1 MVRDLT
7 SPSTTRARSLHAAME
22 EASSPRVNKTLD
34 FMSSDDDDENDKE
47 VDRENR
53 RKHNDSSDDTSPSDA
68 KAAASGGTFR
78 YRTRRMERL
87 DVYGRQ
93 DPPYRR
99 RELLSPNKI
108 QQRRPSSEQST
119 PTHRRPGLARR
130 CSRSVSPPCASPATL
145 LSHNLGT
152 TLSMKSPVHI
162 RQRSQRKKVVLEK
175 LSVEDCPNHF
185 VTSFESLQT
194 IRWLGAGVSAE
205 VFKVRD
211 PQSGALFAVKKS
223 KQELR
228 NDRERDLLAQEIVI
242 LEKLSSSRHNFD
254 NIVRYYQAW
263 QENGFFFLQMELCE
277 GGTLQDFITTR
288 NQEVLPESY
297 VWSILRD
304 VASGL
309 KILDEHGLVHLDIK
323 PDNIFITED
332 GRLKIGDFGMAGKVV
347 TSTKASSKISD
358 LEGDAKYMAKELL
371 SSADRIPSADI
382 FCLGIMLLEIATGM
396 VLPEAGNKWHD
407 LRNGDL
413 PSLSPEYSKEL
424 SEMIRQMMHPDPTK
438 RPSAADIL
446 KNSRVQTATEPVT
459 LIQEHALK
467 QKLVVPTRARSNTSR
482 SARNSL
488 QTPHKSRLSLPLI
501 RPDTTAQR
509 PVSLFLRDNKM
520 KFNSTVSSSRRKS
533 RKAHFGAH
541 STQRRVLMSA
551 PLSKELQ
558 NKYNVRSLPI
568 RKEDEVMIVRGSQK
582 SREGRVTAVYRKKF
596 VIHVERV
603 VREKANGASVPI
615 GIDASKVVITKLKLD
630 KDRKKILE
638 RKNRAVSET
647 EKGKFT
653 EQDVAMA
660 TVD

>member
-1 MVRDLT
+1 MPRDFA
-7 SPSTTRARSLHAAME
+7 SPSPMRKRSLHAAME
-22 EASSPRVNKTLD
+22 EASSPRVDKTLS
-34 FMSSDDDDENDKE
+34 FMSSDDDDDLLEKRKRND
-47 VDRENR
+47 
-53 RKHNDSSDDTSPSDA
+53 NDNDTSSQTTSDA
-68 KAAASGGTFR
+68 KAKAIGGTFR
-78 YRTRRMERL
+78 YRTRRVGRM
-87 DVYGRQ
+87 DMYGRQ
-93 DPPYRR
+93 DPLYRR
-99 RELLSPNKI
+99 QTLLSPTKI
-108 QQRRPSSEQST
+108 QQRRSSSEQST
-119 PTHRRPGLARR
+119 PTSHRRPGLARR

-145 LSHNLGT
+145 LSQNLGV
-152 TLSMKSPVHI
+152 TLSMKSPTHV
-162 RQRSQRKKVVLEK
+162 RRRLQLKRVVLK
-175 LSVEDCPNHF
+175 QLSVADCPNHF
-185 VTSFESLQT
+185 VTSFEDLQV

-211 PQSGALFAVKKS
+211 PNGGAPFAVKKS
-223 KQELR
+223 KQAVR
-228 NDRERDLLAQEIVI
+228 NDRERDLWAQEIVI
-242 LEKLSSSRHNFD
+242 LENLTSSQRNFD

-263 QENGFFFLQMELCE
+263 QENGFFYLQMELCE
-277 GGTLQDFITTR
+277 GGTLLDFITMPNR
-288 NQEVLPESY
+288 DALPESY
-297 VWSILRD
+297 LWGILRD
-304 VASGL
+304 VATGL
-309 KILDEHGLVHLDIK
+309 QVLHENGIVHLDIK

-332 GRLKIGDFGMAGKVV
+332 GRLKIGDFGMAGKV
-347 TSTKASSKISD
+347 TKASSKIGE

-371 SSADRIPSADI
+371 SSADRLPSADI
-382 FCLGIMLLEIATGM
+382 FCLGITMLEIATGM
-396 VLPEAGNKWHD
+396 PLPEAGKEWHD
-407 LRNGDL
+407 LREGQL
-413 PSLSPEYSKEL
+413 PTFGPEYSEQL
-424 SEMIRQMMHPDPTK
+424 CSTIREMMHSTAAK
-438 RPSAADIL
+438 RPNAGDIL
-446 KNSRVQTATEPVT
+446 NNSRVQSATDPAI

-467 QKLVVPTRARSNTSR
+467 QKLVVPTRARSNT
-482 SARNSL
+482 
-488 QTPHKSRLSLPLI
+488 TK
-501 RPDTTAQR
+501 R
-509 PVSLFLRDNKM
+509 PVFLFLRYNKM

>member
-1 MVRDLT
+1 MVRNSA
-7 SPSTTRARSLHAAME
+7 SPSPMRARSLHAAME
-22 EASSPRVNKTLD
+22 EASSPRVNKTLS
-34 FMSSDDDDENDKE
+34 FISSDDDDESNEE
-47 VDRENR
+47 VDQENR
-53 RKHNDSSDDTSPSDA
+53 CKLNDSNDDTSPSNT
-68 KAAASGGTFR
+68 KAAAAGGTFR

-87 DVYGRQ
+87 GVYGRQ

-99 RELLSPNKI
+99 RELISPNKI
-108 QQRRPSSEQST
+108 QQQRRSSSEQST
-119 PTHRRPGLARR
+119 PTHRRPGLATRT
-130 CSRSVSPPCASPATL
+130 S
-145 LSHNLGT
+145 
-152 TLSMKSPVHI
+152 
-162 RQRSQRKKVVLEK
+162 
-175 LSVEDCPNHF
+175 LSVRLKVCKPSVGLEQACRQKYSRCDEIL
-185 VTSFESLQT
+185 FES
-194 IRWLGAGVSAE
+194 GASRVLIDSLRVLA
-205 VFKVRD
+205 KVRD
-211 PQSGALFAVKKS
+211 PKSGELFAVKKS

-228 NDRERDLLAQEIVI
+228 NDRERCFTYVCGDDSTSDLLAQEITI
-242 LEKLSSSRHNFD
+242 LEKLASSRHNFD

-263 QENGFFFLQMELCE
+263 QENGFFYLQMELCE
-277 GGTLQDFITTR
+277 GGTLQDFIMTR
-288 NQEVLPESY
+288 NREALPESY
-297 VWSILRD
+297 LWSILRD

-309 KILDEHGLVHLDIK
+309 EVLGDHGLVHLDIK
-323 PDNIFITED
+323 PDNIFITGD

-347 TSTKASSKISD
+347 ISAKASRKISD

-371 SSADRIPSADI
+371 SSADRLPSADI
-382 FCLGIMLLEIATGM
+382 FCLGIMMLEIATGM
-396 VLPEAGNKWHD
+396 VLPEAGKKWHD
-407 LRNGDL
+407 LRDGDL

-424 SEMIRQMMHPDPTK
+424 
-438 RPSAADIL
+438 
-446 KNSRVQTATEPVT
+446 V
-459 LIQEHALK
+459 
-467 QKLVVPTRARSNTSR
+467 
-482 SARNSL
+482 
-488 QTPHKSRLSLPLI
+488 
-501 RPDTTAQR
+501 
-509 PVSLFLRDNKM
+509 

-558 NKYNVRSLPI
+558 NKYNVRSMPI

>member
-1 MVRDLT
+1 
-7 SPSTTRARSLHAAME
+7 ME
-22 EASSPRVNKTLD
+22 EASSPRVDKTLS
-34 FMSSDDDDENDKE
+34 FMSSDDDDDDENDDE
-47 VDRENR
+47 QLEN
-53 RKHNDSSDDTSPSDA
+53 RKHNDSSDDTSGGRSPSGA
-68 KAAASGGTFR
+68 KAAPGGTFR
-78 YRTRRMERL
+78 YRTRRMGRL

-93 DPPYRR
+93 DPPYPRR
-99 RELLSPNKI
+99 VLLSPSKI
-108 QQRRPSSEQST
+108 QQQRRSSSEQST
-119 PTHRRPGLARR
+119 PTSHRRPGLARR

-145 LSHNLGT
+145 LSQNLGS
-152 TLSMKSPVHI
+152 TLSMKSPVLV
-162 RQRSQRKKVVLEK
+162 RRRPPMEKVVLKK
-175 LSVEDCPNHF
+175 LHVPDCLTL
-185 VTSFESLQT
+185 VATSFEDLQA

-211 PQSGALFAVKKS
+211 RKGGALFAVKKS

-228 NDRERDLLAQEIVI
+228 NDRERDLLTQEIAI
-242 LEKLSSSRHNFD
+242 LENLTSSRHNFD

-277 GGTLQDFITTR
+277 GGTLQDFIAMR
-288 NQEVLPESY
+288 NRELLPESY
-297 VWSILRD
+297 LWSILRD

-309 KILDEHGLVHLDIK
+309 KVLHEHDIVHLDIK
-323 PDNIFITED
+323 PDNIFITGD

-347 TSTKASSKISD
+347 TSTRASSKVGE
-358 LEGDAKYMAKELL
+358 LEGDAKYIAKELL
-371 SSADRIPSADI
+371 SSPDRLPLADI
-382 FCLGIMLLEIATGM
+382 FCLGMMMLEIATGM
-396 VLPEAGNKWHD
+396 HLPEAGKEWHD
-407 LRNGDL
+407 LRQGDL
-413 PSLSPEYSKEL
+413 PSFSPDYSKEL
-424 SEMIRQMMHPDPTK
+424 VEMVRQMLHPDPTK
-438 RPSAADIL
+438 RPSAAAIL
-446 KNSRVQTATEPVT
+446 KNPRVQTSTEPAT
-459 LIQEHALK
+459 LIQERDEHRAHPSVAL
-467 QKLVVPTRARSNTSR
+467 LAYEPTA
-482 SARNSL
+482 
-488 QTPHKSRLSLPLI
+488 
-501 RPDTTAQR
+501 
-509 PVSLFLRDNKM
+509 V

-558 NKYNVRSLPI
+558 TKYNVRSLPI

-615 GIDASKVVITKLKLD
+615 GVDASKVVITKIKLD

>member
-87 DVYGRQ
+87 DMYGRQ

-108 QQRRPSSEQST
+108 QQRRSSSEQST

-130 CSRSVSPPCASPATL
+130 CIA
-145 LSHNLGT
+145 
-152 TLSMKSPVHI
+152 
-162 RQRSQRKKVVLEK
+162 
-175 LSVEDCPNHF
+175 
-185 VTSFESLQT
+185 
-194 IRWLGAGVSAE
+194 
-205 VFKVRD
+205 VRD

-371 SSADRIPSADI
+371 SSADRLPSADI

-396 VLPEAGNKWHD
+396 VLPEAGDKWHD

-424 SEMIRQMMHPDPTK
+424 SEMIRQ
-438 RPSAADIL
+438 
-446 KNSRVQTATEPVT
+446 
-459 LIQEHALK
+459 
-467 QKLVVPTRARSNTSR
+467 
-482 SARNSL
+482 
-488 QTPHKSRLSLPLI
+488 
-501 RPDTTAQR
+501 
-509 PVSLFLRDNKM
+509 
-520 KFNSTVSSSRRKS
+520 FNSTVSSSRRKS

>member
-1 MVRDLT
+1 MVRELA
-7 SPSTTRARSLHAAME
+7 SPMRARSLHAAME
-22 EASSPRVNKTLD
+22 EASSPRVNKALD
-34 FMSSDDDDENDKE
+34 FMSSDDDDENAE
-47 VDRENR
+47 EFEQENR
-53 RKHNDSSDDTSPSDA
+53 KCNNSTKDSSPHNT
-68 KAAASGGTFR
+68 KAAAVGGTFR
-78 YRTRRMERL
+78 YRTRRTERL
-87 DVYGRQ
+87 GVYGRQ

-99 RELLSPNKI
+99 QVLLSPNKI
-108 QQRRPSSEQST
+108 QQRRSSSEQST

-130 CSRSVSPPCASPATL
+130 SSRSVSPPCASPATL
-145 LSHNLGT
+145 LSQNLGA
-152 TLSMKSPVHI
+152 TLSMKSPVHM
-162 RQRSQRKKVVLEK
+162 RRRSQGKKVVVKK
-175 LSVEDCPNHF
+175 LSVADSPNHF
-185 VTSFESLQT
+185 VPSFESLQT

-211 PQSGALFAVKKS
+211 PLSGALFAIKKS

-228 NDRERDLLAQEIVI
+228 NDRERDVLAQEIII
-242 LEKLSSSRHNFD
+242 LDKLTSSRHNFD
-254 NIVRYYQAW
+254 SIVRYYQAW

-277 GGTLQDFITTR
+277 GGTLQEFITTR
-288 NQEVLPESY
+288 NREVLPEY
-297 VWSILRD
+297 YLWSILRN

-309 KILDEHGLVHLDIK
+309 EVLAEHGLVHLDIK
-323 PDNIFITED
+323 PDNIFITGD
-332 GRLKIGDFGMAGKVV
+332 GHLKIGDFGMAGKVV
-347 TSTKASSKISD
+347 TSSKASSTISD

-371 SSADRIPSADI
+371 SSADRLPSADI
-382 FCLGIMLLEIATGM
+382 FCLGIMMLEIATGM
-396 VLPEAGNKWHD
+396 VLPEAGKKWHD
-407 LRNGDL
+407 LRDGEL
-413 PSLSPEYSKEL
+413 PSLSSEYSKEL
-424 SEMIRQMMHPDPTK
+424 SEMIQQMMHPDPTR
-438 RPSAADIL
+438 RPSAVDIM
-446 KNSRVQTATEPVT
+446 KNCPVQTATEPIT

-467 QKLVVPTRARSNTSR
+467 QKMVVLTRVRSNTSR
-482 SARNSL
+482 SAKNNM
-488 QTPHKSRLSLPLI
+488 QTPHKTRLS
-501 RPDTTAQR
+501 
-509 PVSLFLRDNKM
+509 
-520 KFNSTVSSSRRKS
+520 FNSTVSSSRRKS

-660 TVD
+660 QVD

>member
-108 QQRRPSSEQST
+108 QQRRSSSEQST

-130 CSRSVSPPCASPATL
+130 RSVSPPCASPATL

-288 NQEVLPESY
+288 NQEILPESY

-371 SSADRIPSADI
+371 SSADRLPSADI

-424 SEMIRQMMHPDPTK
+424 SEMIRQ
-438 RPSAADIL
+438 
-446 KNSRVQTATEPVT
+446 
-459 LIQEHALK
+459 
-467 QKLVVPTRARSNTSR
+467 
-482 SARNSL
+482 
-488 QTPHKSRLSLPLI
+488 
-501 RPDTTAQR
+501 
-509 PVSLFLRDNKM
+509 
-520 KFNSTVSSSRRKS
+520 FNSTVSSSRRKS

>member
-108 QQRRPSSEQST
+108 QQRRSSSEQST

-130 CSRSVSPPCASPATL
+130 CNRSVSPPCASPATL

-175 LSVEDCPNHF
+175 LSVEDCP
-185 VTSFESLQT
+185 
-194 IRWLGAGVSAE
+194 
-205 VFKVRD
+205 VRD

-263 QENGFFFLQMELCE
+263 QEN
-277 GGTLQDFITTR
+277 
-288 NQEVLPESY
+288 
-297 VWSILRD
+297 
-304 VASGL
+304 
-309 KILDEHGLVHLDIK
+309 
-323 PDNIFITED
+323 D

-371 SSADRIPSADI
+371 SSADRLPSADI
-382 FCLGIMLLEIATGM
+382 FCLGKLKYYA
-396 VLPEAGNKWHD
+396 AGNCDWNGLARSWDKWHD

-424 SEMIRQMMHPDPTK
+424 SEMIRQ
-438 RPSAADIL
+438 
-446 KNSRVQTATEPVT
+446 TATEPVT

-467 QKLVVPTRARSNTSR
+467 QKLVVPTRTRSNTSR

-488 QTPHKSRLSLPLI
+488 QTPHKSRLSLP
-501 RPDTTAQR
+501 A
-509 PVSLFLRDNKM
+509 
-520 KFNSTVSSSRRKS
+520 
-533 RKAHFGAH
+533 
-541 STQRRVLMSA
+541 
-551 PLSKELQ
+551 
-558 NKYNVRSLPI
+558 VRSLPI

-603 VREKANGASVPI
+603 
-615 GIDASKVVITKLKLD
+615 LKLD